1 MNKRVKDKI
10 AISGATGFVGRNLT
24 KYFDRHNTKYTS
36 ITRTSFKTEHTQI
49 LSKCFCF
56 IHLIGTGSEN
66 SETSFQEVNVE
77 LTKKAIDIC
86 KKSKIKKI
94 IYFSGLGVS
103 KDSTSKYFIS
113 KFESEQII
121 INSGLDYTIFRPS
134 YIIGKDDFLTKN
146 IQKQIKEKKVCVPG
160 TGEYIIQPISIND
173 VCMVIHLALKSKFFS
188 KKIIDLVGPE
198 KITFRQFLKNS
209 ISNSNVRMEEISEK
223 KASHKALTDKKFPYG
238 TEDLNILFGNFQ
250 GDHQKLSKI
259 SGIKFTKIRSI

>member
-1 MNKRVKDKI
+1 MRKILKDKI
-10 AISGATGFVGRNLT
+10 AISGTTGFVGKNLGNFFT
-24 KYFDRHNTKYTS
+24 QNNVKYKTISRLAFRKNKLPLISDCYCFVHLVGIGNETEKE
-36 ITRTSFKTEHTQI
+36 SFE
-49 LSKCFCF
+49 
-56 IHLIGTGSEN
+56 
-66 SETSFQEVNVE
+66 EVNVE
-77 LTKKAIDIC
+77 LTKKIVDAC
-86 KKSKIKKI
+86 KRSKIKKI

-103 KDSTSKYFIS
+103 ISSTSDYFSS
-113 KFESEQII
+113 KFDAEEVIT
-121 INSGLDYTIFRPS
+121 NSGLDYTIFRPS

-173 VCMVIHLALKSKFFS
+173 VCMIIHLALKSKFFS